1 VIPPIYPR
9 GGLVWIL
16 RYRFGCSFIYLPA
29 VLGLLFSNPT
39 ARANPTGAQV
49 ANGAVNMESS
59 GNSLRITASD
69 KAIINWSSFSIGA
82 GEMTHFVQPSA
93 TASVLNRVTSGDPS
107 QILGT
112 LQANG
117 QVYLLNPNGIFVGN
131 GAVIDVGGF
140 MASTANLTDEA
151 FKNGRDLN
159 FTGASD
165 AAIRNA
171 GTITAHNGDVYLLAA
186 NVENTGTIRASQGT
200 VGLMAGQGFLVK
212 KQEAGS
218 VKVMVN
224 SSSLPG
230 AKKGIGVDNRGTID
244 ALRAN
249 LEADGNVYAM
259 AINQAGV
266 VRATGVNKLADGT
279 VALSAPGG
287 KIFNSGQ
294 LIAANRDGSGGKISV
309 AAAEVVTE
317 TASVIT
323 AAGAVDGG
331 EVKFAAEGDNLV
343 SGQMSVDG
351 ATGKAGRIELTGDR
365 LGLFDAKVTADGAT
379 GGGEVLVGGD
389 YQGLNP
395 LVQNASR
402 TFVSKGSEISAD
414 ATIAGDGGEVV
425 VWSDNGTQFYGTISS
440 QGGSVS
446 GNGGFVEVS
455 GKDYLDFRGTV
466 NTLAANGQT
475 GMLLLDPSDLEINN
489 AATSDVTNTGGA
501 FTTDNTANVSNLQW
515 ADINTQLA
523 TTSVTVNTGAPG
535 TGGTGQGVITINQAG
550 ALTNLGVGRS
560 LAITASDGAGGGEII
575 IGADITSIGGG
586 SLIFTAPTQISI
598 GAFTITT
605 AGGAV
610 TLNGPTVLTGSA
622 TFDTTN
628 GGAPGAGAGITFDG
642 SIAGTSF
649 DLTLAAGVGN
659 IMVNGAVGG
668 DLAVLGNLI
677 ITSANNVTFGGALDI
692 TVFVQQ
698 AGTGVTSF
706 QQNLNTGGDF
716 LFQGQQLEFKAA
728 SGDNVIG
735 GNINISNGGLFTTEG
750 AVSLSALGGFT
761 QDGSGANS
769 LGGDVFVA
777 NDLTF
782 QSGIT
787 LTGDVTLQSG
797 SGSIDLQDTIGGNQ
811 NLTII
816 GTGAV
821 TLGGGIGIGSL
832 TPLFSLVVT
841 GSTIAMNGGGA
852 STVGV
857 QSYTGAVTL
866 GADTA
871 LDAGAG
877 NLVTFGGTVGGATHS
892 LEVGTST
899 SASNAQ
905 FDGVV
910 SGLTTLNVFGTSLIN
925 TTGITTAGNQT
936 YTGAVTLGADTAL
949 DAGAGN
955 LVTFGGTVGGATH
968 SLEVGTST
976 SASNA
981 QFDGV
986 VSGLTTLN
994 VFGTSLIN
1002 TTGITTAGNQTYT
1015 GAVTGGTVEFAAG
1028 PTGIINLANPNNDF
1042 TGLITI
1048 GSGKAITLYDV
1059 NSLSLAGAST
1069 DQGQVFVAGGT
1080 ITTSGAHAISGVGD
1094 MLIQS
1099 TGGGVT
1105 LGGGT
1110 TYSGRNITVAVGPN
1124 QSLINQAGN
1133 VPFQNNGG
1141 RTLVFSTKV
1150 SLNQPTSLNAGLK
1163 GFQPYFQQ
1171 SPIIVPTGIGTYT
1184 VGNTLPGGNLTV
1196 YSTPFSVNV
1205 TGATLG
1211 SISSTEAYQTAVPI
1225 VGYSLGSLSRQPVQI
1240 QYRGGTRTKSTPRS
1254 SPERAPGEERG
1265 GAAIKP
1271 PTQDPF
1277 TEAKLKFPIPTGS
1290 LFLRQ
1295 AHDSELFCIGNIS
1308 IGSGQIS
1315 QVP

>member
-1 VIPPIYPR
+1 MIPPIYPR

-200 VGLMAGQGFLVK
+200 VGLMAGQGFYVK

-331 EVKFAAEGDNLV
+331 EVKIAAEGDNLV

-489 AATSDVTNTGGA
+489 SATTDTTNTAGT
-501 FTTDNTANVSNLQW
+501 FTTDNTANISNLQW
-515 ADINTQLA
+515 ADINAQLA
-523 TTSVTVNTGAPG
+523 ATSVTVNTGAPG

-560 LAITASDGAGGGEII
+560 LTITASDGAGGGEII
-575 IGADITSIGGG
+575 IGADITSTGGG

-642 SIAGTSF
+642 SIAGTSS

-735 GNINISNGGLFTTEG
+735 GNINISNGGLFTTKG

-816 GTGAV
+816 GMGAV

-832 TPLFSLVVT
+832 TPLFSLAVT

-892 LEVGTST
+892 LEVGT
-899 SASNAQ
+899 
-905 FDGVV
+905 
-910 SGLTTLNVFGTSLIN
+910 I
-925 TTGITTAGNQT
+925 
-936 YTGAVTLGADTAL
+936 
-949 DAGAGN
+949 
-955 LVTFGGTVGGATH
+955 
-968 SLEVGTST
+968 T

-1028 PTGIINLANPNNDF
+1028 FTGIINLANPNNDF

-1150 SLNQPTSLNAGLK
+1150 SLNQPTSLNAGLQ

-1196 YSTPFSVNV
+1196 YSTPFSVHV

-1240 QYRGGTRTKSTPRS
+1240 QYRGGTRTQSTPRS
-1254 SPERAPGEERG
+1254 SPERAAGEERG

-1277 TEAKLKFPIPTGS
+1277 TEAKLKFSIPTGS

>member
-1 VIPPIYPR
+1 MIPPIYPR

-165 AAIRNA
+165 AVIRNA

-200 VGLMAGQGFLVK
+200 VGLMAGQGFYVK

-331 EVKFAAEGDNLV
+331 EVKIAAEGDNLV

-489 AATSDVTNTGGA
+489 SATTDTTNTAGT
-501 FTTDNTANVSNLQW
+501 FTTDNTANISNLQW
-515 ADINTQLA
+515 ADINAQLA
-523 TTSVTVNTGAPG
+523 ATSVTVNTGAPG

-560 LAITASDGAGGGEII
+560 LTITASDGAGGGEII
-575 IGADITSIGGG
+575 IGADITSTGGG

-642 SIAGTSF
+642 SIAGTSS

-716 LFQGQQLEFKAA
+716 VFQGQQLEFKAA

-735 GNINISNGGLFTTEG
+735 GDINISNGGLFTTEG

-761 QDGSGANS
+761 QDGLGANS

-832 TPLFSLVVT
+832 TPLFSLAVT

-892 LEVGTST
+892 LEVGT
-899 SASNAQ
+899 
-905 FDGVV
+905 
-910 SGLTTLNVFGTSLIN
+910 I
-925 TTGITTAGNQT
+925 
-936 YTGAVTLGADTAL
+936 
-949 DAGAGN
+949 
-955 LVTFGGTVGGATH
+955 
-968 SLEVGTST
+968 T

-1150 SLNQPTSLNAGLK
+1150 SLNQPTSLNAGLQ

-1196 YSTPFSVNV
+1196 YSTPFSVHV

-1240 QYRGGTRTKSTPRS
+1240 QYRGGTRTQSTPRS
-1254 SPERAPGEERG
+1254 SPERAAGEERG

-1277 TEAKLKFPIPTGS
+1277 TEAKLKFSIPTGS

>member
-1 VIPPIYPR
+1 MIPPIYPR

-165 AAIRNA
+165 AVIRNA

-200 VGLMAGQGFLVK
+200 VGLMAGQGFYVK

-331 EVKFAAEGDNLV
+331 EVKIAAEGDNLV

-489 AATSDVTNTGGA
+489 SATTDTTNTAGT
-501 FTTDNTANVSNLQW
+501 FTTDNTANISNLQW
-515 ADINTQLA
+515 ADINAQLA
-523 TTSVTVNTGAPG
+523 ATSVTVNTGAPG

-560 LAITASDGAGGGEII
+560 LTITASDGAGGGEII
-575 IGADITSIGGG
+575 IGADITSTGGG

-642 SIAGTSF
+642 SIAGTSS

-716 LFQGQQLEFKAA
+716 VFQGQQLEFKAA

-735 GNINISNGGLFTTEG
+735 GNINISNGGLFTTKG

-816 GTGAV
+816 GMGAV

-832 TPLFSLVVT
+832 TPLFSLAVT

-892 LEVGTST
+892 LEVGT
-899 SASNAQ
+899 
-905 FDGVV
+905 
-910 SGLTTLNVFGTSLIN
+910 I
-925 TTGITTAGNQT
+925 
-936 YTGAVTLGADTAL
+936 
-949 DAGAGN
+949 
-955 LVTFGGTVGGATH
+955 
-968 SLEVGTST
+968 T

-1028 PTGIINLANPNNDF
+1028 FTGIINLANPNNDF

-1150 SLNQPTSLNAGLK
+1150 SLNQPTSLNAGLQ

-1196 YSTPFSVNV
+1196 YSTPFSVHV

-1240 QYRGGTRTKSTPRS
+1240 QYRGGTRTQSTPRS
-1254 SPERAPGEERG
+1254 SPERAAGEERG

-1277 TEAKLKFPIPTGS
+1277 TEAKLKFSIPTGS

>member
-1 VIPPIYPR
+1 MIPPIYPR

-165 AAIRNA
+165 AVIRNA

-200 VGLMAGQGFLVK
+200 VGLMAGQGFYVK

-331 EVKFAAEGDNLV
+331 EVKIAAEGDNLV

-489 AATSDVTNTGGA
+489 SATTDTTNTAGT
-501 FTTDNTANVSNLQW
+501 FTTDNTANISNLQW
-515 ADINTQLA
+515 ADINAQLA
-523 TTSVTVNTGAPG
+523 ATSVTVNTGAPG

-560 LAITASDGAGGGEII
+560 LTITASDGAGGGEII
-575 IGADITSIGGG
+575 IGADITSTGGG

-642 SIAGTSF
+642 SIAGTSS

-716 LFQGQQLEFKAA
+716 VFQGQQLEFKAA

-735 GNINISNGGLFTTEG
+735 GNINISNGGLFTTKG

-832 TPLFSLVVT
+832 TPLFSLAVT

-892 LEVGTST
+892 LEVGT
-899 SASNAQ
+899 
-905 FDGVV
+905 
-910 SGLTTLNVFGTSLIN
+910 I
-925 TTGITTAGNQT
+925 
-936 YTGAVTLGADTAL
+936 
-949 DAGAGN
+949 
-955 LVTFGGTVGGATH
+955 
-968 SLEVGTST
+968 T

-1028 PTGIINLANPNNDF
+1028 FTGIINLANPNNDF

-1150 SLNQPTSLNAGLK
+1150 SLNQPTSLNAGLQ

-1196 YSTPFSVNV
+1196 YSTPFSVHV

-1240 QYRGGTRTKSTPRS
+1240 QYRGGTRTQSTPRS
-1254 SPERAPGEERG
+1254 SPERAAGEERG

-1277 TEAKLKFPIPTGS
+1277 TEAKLKFSIPTGS

-1315 QVP
+1315 QIP

>member
-1 VIPPIYPR
+1 MIPPIYPR

-200 VGLMAGQGFLVK
+200 VGLMAGQGFYVK

-331 EVKFAAEGDNLV
+331 EVKIAAEGDNLV

-489 AATSDVTNTGGA
+489 SATTDTTNTAGT
-501 FTTDNTANVSNLQW
+501 FTTDNTANISNLQW
-515 ADINTQLA
+515 ADINAQLA
-523 TTSVTVNTGAPG
+523 ATSVTVNTGAPG

-560 LAITASDGAGGGEII
+560 LTITASDGAGGGEII
-575 IGADITSIGGG
+575 IGADITSTGGG

-642 SIAGTSF
+642 SIAGTSS

-716 LFQGQQLEFKAA
+716 VFQGQQLEFKAA

-735 GNINISNGGLFTTEG
+735 GNINISNGGLFTTKG

-816 GTGAV
+816 GMGAV

-832 TPLFSLVVT
+832 TPLFSLAVT

-892 LEVGTST
+892 LEVGT
-899 SASNAQ
+899 
-905 FDGVV
+905 
-910 SGLTTLNVFGTSLIN
+910 I
-925 TTGITTAGNQT
+925 
-936 YTGAVTLGADTAL
+936 
-949 DAGAGN
+949 
-955 LVTFGGTVGGATH
+955 
-968 SLEVGTST
+968 T

-1150 SLNQPTSLNAGLK
+1150 SLNQPTSLNAGLQ

-1196 YSTPFSVNV
+1196 YSTPFSVHV

-1240 QYRGGTRTKSTPRS
+1240 QYRGGTRTQSTPRS
-1254 SPERAPGEERG
+1254 SPERAAGEERG

-1277 TEAKLKFPIPTGS
+1277 TEAKLKFSIPTGS